1 MYLFYIIVYFEYNK
15 VYSFKKQIMPYLV
28 PNSLG
33 ISDLIHAK
41 CRYALSFKKKSLFG
55 CTWS

>member
-15 VYSFKKQIMPYLV
+15 VYSFKNQIMLYLV
-28 PNSLG
+28 LNSLG

-41 CRYALSFKKKSLFG
+41 CRYALSF
-55 CTWS
+55 